1 MMKTER
7 AKMSTTE
14 KKGSLSLSVKLCLPN
29 LLLTSP
35 HPFRH

>member
-14 KKGSLSLSVKLCLPN
+14 KKGSLSFKFCLPN

>member
-1 MMKTER
+1 MMKIER

-14 KKGSLSLSVKLCLPN
+14 KKGSLWVKLCLPN
-29 LLLTSP
+29 LLLASP